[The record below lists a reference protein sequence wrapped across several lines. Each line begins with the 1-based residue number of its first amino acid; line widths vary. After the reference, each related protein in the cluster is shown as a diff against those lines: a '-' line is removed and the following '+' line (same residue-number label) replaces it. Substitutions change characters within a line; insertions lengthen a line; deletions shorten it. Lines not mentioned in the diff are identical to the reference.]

1 MRKVFVDTLYFVAL
15 INKNDQWWS
24 KSIEAKARLSDVR
37 FVTTE
42 MVLIEV
48 LNFLSEYGETL
59 RKQVSLFVRD
69 VLEDVEF
76 DVVAYTETTLL
87 NGLELYETRLDK
99 GYSLTDCISMNVCR
113 EMGIQEILTHDR
125 HFEQEGFT
133 ILL

>member
-15 INKNDQWWS
+15 INKNDQWRS
-24 KSIEAKARLSDVR
+24 KSIEAKARLSDAR

-113 EMGIQEILTHDR
+113 EMGIQEIPTHDR
-125 HFEQEGFT
+125 HFEQEGFS

>member
-15 INKNDQWWS
+15 INKNDQWRS
-24 KSIEAKARLSDVR
+24 KSIEAKARLSDAR

-125 HFEQEGFT
+125 HFEQEGFS

>member
-15 INKNDQWWS
+15 INKNDQWRS

-76 DVVAYTETTLL
+76 DVVAYSETTLL

-125 HFEQEGFT
+125 HFEQEGFS

>member
-113 EMGIQEILTHDR
+113 EMGI
-125 HFEQEGFT
+125 
-133 ILL
+133 

>member
-15 INKNDQWWS
+15 INKNDQWRS

-113 EMGIQEILTHDR
+113 EMGINEILTHDR
-125 HFEQEGFT
+125 HFEQEGFS

>member
-15 INKNDQWWS
+15 INKNDQWRS
-24 KSIEAKARLSDVR
+24 KALKVKAEVADAK

-59 RKQVSLFVRD
+59 RHQVSLFVRD
-69 VLEDVEF
+69 VLQDIEF
-76 DVVAYTETTLL
+76 DVVSYRETTLL
-87 NGLELYETRLDK
+87 DGLELYESRLDK

-113 EMGIQEILTHDR
+113 VLGIKEILTHDR
-125 HFEQEGFT
+125 HFEQEGFE